1 MLRYILPPSNVCTSP
16 AASDPLDFIHTMPPI
31 PTITRGAR
39 NCDSSFGK
47 LKPYQRVAAK
57 SSYFGATRNPRNA
70 YLRFFLRFIR

>member
-1 MLRYILPPSNVCTSP
+1 
-16 AASDPLDFIHTMPPI
+16 MPPI